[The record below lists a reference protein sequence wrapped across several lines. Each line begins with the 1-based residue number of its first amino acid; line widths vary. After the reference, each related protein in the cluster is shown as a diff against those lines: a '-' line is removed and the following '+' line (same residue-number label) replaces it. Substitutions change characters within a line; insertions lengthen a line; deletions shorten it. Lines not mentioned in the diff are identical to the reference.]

1 MKILEGVTGGGGGGP
16 APVRPGTG
24 RERDAVA
31 ATRRF
36 NMGQALGAALVMIL
50 GALAAFLL
58 LADRDAEITVW
69 EVAQDVA
76 AGTALSAGDLV
87 PIEIAADTPVA
98 TVSTT
103 VDLVGV
109 AALIDMPA
117 GTLLNS
123 SMVSGQPM
131 EQVTQARVA
140 LVLEPDQH
148 PEGVASGDT
157 LHVFE
162 LPVRGID
169 DLGFGRRENPYVVT
183 VVSIQPAPGQSNR
196 DWITVLVAL
205 DESQRLTTVASLGL
219 ISAVKVG

>member
-1 MKILEGVTGGGGGGP
+1 MKLLESGGGGGP
-16 APVRPGTG
+16 ASIKPGSG

-36 NMGQALGAALVMIL
+36 NAGQAAGAALMMVL
-50 GALAAFLL
+50 GAIAAFLL
-58 LADRDAEITVW
+58 LADRDAEISVW
-69 EVAQDVA
+69 EVAQDVS
-76 AGTALSAGDLV
+76 AGTALTATDLV
-87 PIEIAADTPVA
+87 PVEIAADTPVA
-98 TVSTT
+98 SVSTT

-148 PEGVASGDT
+148 PEGVTAGDT
-157 LHVFE
+157 LHVYE

-169 DLGFGRRENPYVVT
+169 DLDFERREDPYVVT
-183 VVSIQPAPGQSNR
+183 VVSIQPSPGQSNR

-205 DESQRLTTVASLGL
+205 DESQRLTTVSSLGL